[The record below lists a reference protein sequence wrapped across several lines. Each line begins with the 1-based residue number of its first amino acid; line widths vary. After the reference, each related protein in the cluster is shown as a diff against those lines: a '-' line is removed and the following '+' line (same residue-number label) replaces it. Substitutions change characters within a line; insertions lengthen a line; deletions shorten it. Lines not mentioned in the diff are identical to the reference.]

1 MNIKWKNS
9 NILIIPLVA
18 FLISV
23 LFYIYAP
30 STKNATS
37 EKKEVIKYEL
47 EYIDDVEKGI
57 YETTLNKYL
66 SPIKTTI
73 VELNKDFPIEQR
85 NKNNVSTE
93 NKDFD
98 LDFDTEVWVYA
109 SCDNRFTGNDVV
121 LQYNELSIYED
132 RVKVSTEFRR
142 ENTSYSDANKR
153 LIVLTIIPVKQ
164 DVTDL
169 WWIGENYEMEYISS
183 YNGSWRE
190 KNYDE
195 ALYKYLVPIK
205 TTYGE
210 LEKDF
215 PKEKRNKN
223 AYSIPNQEIAI
234 SSDTEIWVYA
244 SYYDDFSGEKV
255 SFRYDKID
263 VFEEG
268 IEIKT
273 TFEKSEQP
281 GSEMEKKRL
290 IVLSLIP
297 VNQKVTD
304 LLPNFE
310 NYEIEFYP
318 NIMDSDERKMIQQNV
333 NKYYVPQKITVG
345 DLKKYFPVEKR
356 YERNLVTPI
365 QDFDLMDNIEV
376 WVYASYYN
384 KFKGE
389 SLKLIY
395 DEVKVDADD
404 LSIRTHFESSD
415 TYSSAAESEVIVL
428 SIIPVNQ

>member
-37 EKKEVIKYEL
+37 EKNEVIKYEL

-183 YNGSWRE
+183 YNGSCRSQRM
-190 KNYDE
+190 
-195 ALYKYLVPIK
+195 PRRHRGQHRI
-205 TTYGE
+205 
-210 LEKDF
+210 
-215 PKEKRNKN
+215 
-223 AYSIPNQEIAI
+223 
-234 SSDTEIWVYA
+234 
-244 SYYDDFSGEKV
+244 
-255 SFRYDKID
+255 
-263 VFEEG
+263 
-268 IEIKT
+268 
-273 TFEKSEQP
+273 
-281 GSEMEKKRL
+281 
-290 IVLSLIP
+290 
-297 VNQKVTD
+297 
-304 LLPNFE
+304 
-310 NYEIEFYP
+310 
-318 NIMDSDERKMIQQNV
+318 
-333 NKYYVPQKITVG
+333 
-345 DLKKYFPVEKR
+345 
-356 YERNLVTPI
+356 
-365 QDFDLMDNIEV
+365 
-376 WVYASYYN
+376 
-384 KFKGE
+384 
-389 SLKLIY
+389 
-395 DEVKVDADD
+395 
-404 LSIRTHFESSD
+404 
-415 TYSSAAESEVIVL
+415 
-428 SIIPVNQ
+428 